1 MRLYQIQIGTGA
13 NHYVHLYSINAGFP
27 LAAPRAWEALGS
39 RKVVFF
45 VDLNRALRTGFVGSQ
60 ELLKWQRDDPR
71 RPFLGLTNCT
81 KLPGTVKKQKYCA
94 SFPD

>member
-45 VDLNRALRTGFVGSQ
+45 CRFEPSLEDCWFC
-60 ELLKWQRDDPR
+60 WIPR
-71 RPFLGLTNCT
+71 IAEVAT
-81 KLPGTVKKQKYCA
+81 
-94 SFPD
+94 